1 MSFAKVGST
10 GEEDQ
15 DLEGRRRKNNKVLD
29 ILNMKYFYAM

>member
-1 MSFAKVGST
+1 MSFCKVGST

-15 DLEGRRRKNNKVLD
+15 DLGGRRRRNIKVLD